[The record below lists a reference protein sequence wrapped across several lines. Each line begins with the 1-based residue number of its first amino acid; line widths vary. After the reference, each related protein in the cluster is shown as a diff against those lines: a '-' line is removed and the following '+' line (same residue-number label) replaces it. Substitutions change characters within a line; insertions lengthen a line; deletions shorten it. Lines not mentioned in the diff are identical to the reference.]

1 MVAVTDVHSDP
12 GLSAI
17 ERETVIH
24 WSAADD
30 MAHVASEEPA
40 VIRWLLDHPEYEETR
55 SRSDSDG
62 QTFSKGRLPVGCVK
76 LSGES
81 RSDNRHSRVLG
92 QLPEVPT
99 DE

>member
-1 MVAVTDVHSDP
+1 VVAVTDVHADP
-12 GLSAI
+12 ELSPI
-17 ERETVIH
+17 ERETMIR

-30 MAHVASEEPA
+30 RAHVASEEPA
-40 VIRWLLDHPEYEETR
+40 VIRWLLEHPEYEEIR
-55 SRSDSDG
+55 SRSDSEG

-92 QLPEVPT
+92 QLPEDSA